1 MAISGT
7 AATGATITLDD
18 GPTVWSVR
26 PAADKLFVAVARA
39 FGEAAVGVVM
49 TGMGRDG
56 ALGLS
61 AIREA
66 GGGAIVQDEQSS
78 AVFGMPFA
86 ALATG
91 GAHHILPPG
100 AIGPAA
106 ARLLAQ
112 RRVAA

>member
-1 MAISGT
+1 
-7 AATGATITLDD
+7 
-18 GPTVWSVR
+18 
-26 PAADKLFVAVARA
+26 
-39 FGEAAVGVVM
+39 
-49 TGMGRDG
+49 
-56 ALGLS
+56 
-61 AIREA
+61 
-66 GGGAIVQDEQSS
+66 
-78 AVFGMPFA
+78 MPFA